1 MQPIFLRTA
10 LPELAAELEHLLRG
24 EGKAEL
30 ADQVPGLEIVG
41 RCRCGDGFCST
52 FYTRGSANACNPI
65 PETIALEP
73 RHGVIHVDAISGKI
87 TSVEVLYRPD
97 VEEKLASLMQR

>member
-1 MQPIFLRTA
+1 MQPILLRTA

-30 ADQVPGLEIVG
+30 AEQVSQLEIVS
-41 RCRCGDGFCST
+41 RCRCGDDFCST

-65 PETIALEP
+65 PETVVLSP
-73 RHGVIHVDAISGKI
+73 RNGVVKVDITSGRI
-87 TSVEVLYRPD
+87 TSVELSYRPD
-97 VEEKLASLMQR
+97 VEEKLGILMQR